1 MTSATDL
8 SNPQAVAE
16 ATARSMYAR
25 DEAAIGLGIE
35 IVQMKPG
42 YAKLTMKVRRDMLNG
57 HQTCHGGFIFALAD
71 TAFAYSCNS
80 HNRNTVASGCVI
92 DYLAPGFADDVLTA
106 EAQEMSRSGRTGVY
120 DILVTNQEG
129 KRISLFRGR
138 SYEIKG
144 EVIQLDQ
151 P

>member
-1 MTSATDL
+1 MTGAIELT
-8 SNPQAVAE
+8 NPQAIAE

-35 IVQMKPG
+35 IAQMKPG
-42 YAKLTMKVRRDMLNG
+42 YARLTMKVRPNMLNG

-92 DYLAPGFADDVLTA
+92 DYLAPGFVGDVLTA
-106 EAQEMSRSGRTGVY
+106 EAQEISRSGRTGVY
-120 DILVTNQEG
+120 DTLVSNQDG
-129 KRISLFRGR
+129 KRIALFRGR

-144 EVIQLDQ
+144 EVIQVGE